1 MAARFHWRSK
11 SHGIAFRRAL
21 DSLSPLLLEARVEAT
36 VEKLVLC
43 SAADGLVAQFEIPF
57 LNGGNGDHVSLATPK
72 CVFSVDLKEMSCW
85 LSTFRE
91 GMTLEL
97 SVDADNKLSVK
108 FYNDSR
114 LFEHTSDLTSLLV
127 SQDAAFLP
135 AREWVQVDCLADVSG
150 PALNAV
156 IRHHAK
162 SNSHCRL
169 FLHDDKLCTE
179 SSLRAVDAGRLARTS
194 LGGIGLVAED
204 KESLLRS
211 DLSYRPPSDSGECVY
226 SLEALKKIL
235 RSGAFQEK
243 KTGRV
248 LVGVTNS
255 VLHLVFKRD
264 AGPFLKYTLLA
275 DANELPAL
283 APLAMTTDR
292 QAEEEEAEQMKVI
305 KRKKKKTSQKKRK
318 RDEPQAGA

>member
-1 MAARFHWRSK
+1 
-11 SHGIAFRRAL
+11 
-21 DSLSPLLLEARVEAT
+21 LSPLLLEARVEAT
-36 VEKLVLC
+36 PDKLVLC

-57 LNGGNGDHVSLATPK
+57 SGANGDYVNLSTPK
-72 CVFSVDLKEMSCW
+72 CVFSLDLKEVSSW

-97 SVDADNKLSVK
+97 SVDTDNKLSLK

-114 LFEHTSDLTSLLV
+114 LFEHSSDLTSLLV
-127 SQDAAFLP
+127 SQEAAFLP

-194 LGGIGLVAED
+194 LGGIMLVAED

-248 LVGVTNS
+248 LVGVTNN
-255 VLHLVFKRD
+255 VLRLVFKRET
-264 AGPFLKYTLLA
+264 GPFLKYTLLA
-275 DANELPAL
+275 DTNEPPPPPLPTL
-283 APLAMTTDR
+283 APLAMTNDK
-292 QAEEEEAEQMKVI
+292 QAEEADQMRVVI
-305 KRKKKKTSQKKRK
+305 KRKKKTSQKKRK
-318 RDEPQAGA
+318 RPDEPQAGA